1 MDNCREMTVREYIE
15 SMKDFDN
22 EKVSR
27 ILELYDRGREE
38 NALSYCRLDARLRQQ
53 IEEKDIIISCLARQV
68 KLEACR

>member
-15 SMKDFDN
+15 SMKDYDE
-22 EKVSR
+22 EKVER
-27 ILELYDRGREE
+27 MLELYDREREE
-38 NALSYCRLDARLRQQ
+38 KTLGYCRLEARLRKE